1 MMTILDQLKQNFPD
15 SDRQNPSVS
24 LLLEL
29 LEQHIATIALQ
40 KEQIQ
45 QLKDEIARLK
55 KQKPKPKISPSN
67 LSQKDKK
74 NSSGKRPGSA
84 KKKKTANLKIHK
96 TKRIQPEF
104 IPPGSTFNGL
114 KSYTVQGLK
123 IAVHNTRYLLE
134 QWNTPDGKIISG
146 QLPSEINGH
155 FDNTLKTF
163 ILHQYHH
170 CHVTQPLLLEQL
182 REWGVDIS
190 SGQLNNILTENKDSF
205 HDEKDAILSAGLQS
219 SSYVHVDDTGA
230 RHNGKNG
237 YCTHVGNEFFAW
249 FESTESKSRI
259 NLLSLLRAG
268 ASDYLLNEDAFEYMK
283 QKRLPQE
290 SRALLL
296 NHPAK
301 EFMDTEQWEQ
311 HLKELGI
318 VKSRHRQIATEGA
331 LFACVL
337 SQLPRS
343 LVIVSDD
350 AGQFNILNHALCWIH
365 AERILAKIIAPSDN
379 KRRILEEVRQQIW
392 QFYSELK
399 VYKESPSQKEKNR
412 LSEKFETIFTQKT
425 DFEILNAALQRLHKN
440 KSELLLVLDR
450 PEIPL
455 HNNLSENDIREYVK
469 RRKVSGSTRSEAG
482 RRCRDT
488 FASIKKTCR
497 KLGISFWQY
506 IEDRLSGKNAVPP
519 LPHIVEQAAG
529 TAPG

>member
-1 MMTILDQLKQNFPD
+1 MKTTLDQIKQSLPG
-15 SDRQNPSVS
+15 SDRHNPSVS
-24 LLLEL
+24 ILLEL
-29 LEQHIATIALQ
+29 LEQHIATITLR

-55 KQKPKPKISPSN
+55 KQKPKPKISPGN
-67 LSQKDKK
+67 LSEKGKEKK
-74 NSSGKRPGSA
+74 SGKRPGSA
-84 KKKKTANLKIHK
+84 EKKKTANLEIHK
-96 TKRIQPEF
+96 TERIKPES

-123 IAVHNTRYLLE
+123 ISVHNTRYLLE
-134 QWNTPDGKIISG
+134 QWMTPDGKIISG
-146 QLPSEINGH
+146 QPPPEIDGH

-182 REWGVDIS
+182 REWGADIS
-190 SGQLNNILTENKDSF
+190 SGQLNNILTEKKDSF

-219 SSYVHVDDTGA
+219 SPYVNVDDTGA

-237 YCTHVGNEFFAW
+237 YCTHIGNDFFAW

-259 NLLSLLRAG
+259 NFLSLLRAG

-283 QKRLPQE
+283 QKRLPK
-290 SRALLL
+290 SPSALLL
-296 NHPAK
+296 NHPAE
-301 EFMDTEQWEQ
+301 EFMDAEQWEQ
-311 HLKELGI
+311 HLKESGI
-318 VKSRHRQIATEGA
+318 VKPRRIQIATEGA

-337 SQLPRS
+337 SQLPGS

-350 AGQFNILNHALCWIH
+350 AGQFNILNHALCRIH
-365 AERILAKIIAPSDN
+365 AERTSAEIIAPGDE
-379 KRRILEEVRQQIW
+379 KRQILEEVREQIR

-412 LSEKFETIFTQKT
+412 LSEKFDTIFTRKT
-425 DFEILNAALQRLHKN
+425 DFETLNSALQRLYKN
-440 KSELLLVLDR
+440 KSELLSVLDR

-469 RRKVSGSTRSEAG
+469 RRKVSGSTRNEAG

-488 FASIKKTCR
+488 FTSIKKTCR
-497 KLGISFWQY
+497 KSGISFWQY
-506 IEDRLSGKNAVPP
+506 IEDRLSGKNAIPP
-519 LPHIVEQAAG
+519 LSHIIEQAS

>member
-1 MMTILDQLKQNFPD
+1 MATTLDQIKQNIPD
-15 SDRQNPSVS
+15 SDRRNPSVS
-24 LLLEL
+24 ILLEL
-29 LEQHIATIALQ
+29 LEQHIETIALQ

-67 LSQKDKK
+67 LSQKGKK
-74 NSSGKRPGSA
+74 KSSGKRPGSA
-84 KKKKTANLKIHK
+84 KKKKTANLEIHA
-96 TKRIQPEF
+96 TERIKPES
-104 IPPGSTFNGL
+104 IPPGSKFNCL
-114 KSYTVQGLK
+114 KPYTVQGLK
-123 IAVHNTRYLLE
+123 ISVHNTRYLLE
-134 QWNTPDGKIISG
+134 QWITPDGKIISG
-146 QLPSEINGH
+146 KLPSEIDGH
-155 FDNTLKTF
+155 FDNTLRTF
-163 ILHQYHH
+163 ILHQYHN

-205 HDEKDAILSAGLQS
+205 HNEKDAILAAGLQS
-219 SSYVHVDDTGA
+219 SSYVNVDDTGA

-237 YCTHVGNEFFAW
+237 YCTHIGNDFFAW

-259 NLLSLLRAG
+259 NFLSLLRAG
-268 ASDYLLNEDAFEYMK
+268 ASDYVLNEEAFEYME
-283 QKRLPQE
+283 QRRLPK
-290 SRALLL
+290 SSLALLL
-296 NHPAK
+296 NHPVK

-311 HLKELGI
+311 HLEEVGI
-318 VKSRHRQIATEGA
+318 VKPRHIQIATEGA
-331 LFACVL
+331 LFGCVL

-379 KRRILEEVRQQIW
+379 KRQILEEVRQQIW

-399 VYKESPSQKEKNR
+399 DYKEAPSQEEKNR

-425 DFEILNAALQRLHKN
+425 DFQTLNAALQRLNKN
-440 KSELLLVLDR
+440 KPELLLVLDR

-469 RRKVSGSTRSEAG
+469 RRKVSGSTRNEAG

-488 FASIKKTCR
+488 FTSIKKTCR

-506 IEDRLSGKNAVPP
+506 LEDRLSGKNTILP
-519 LPHIVEQAAG
+519 LPQIIRQAS

>member
-1 MMTILDQLKQNFPD
+1 MKTTLEQIKQNLPD
-15 SDRQNPSVS
+15 SDRHNPSVS
-24 LLLEL
+24 ILLEL
-29 LEQHIATIALQ
+29 LEQHIATITLQ

-67 LSQKDKK
+67 LSEKGKEKK
-74 NSSGKRPGSA
+74 SGKRPGPA
-84 KKKKTANLKIHK
+84 KKKKTANLEIHK
-96 TKRIQPEF
+96 KKRIKPES

-123 IAVHNTRYLLE
+123 ISVHNTRYLLE
-134 QWNTPDGKIISG
+134 QWLTPDGKIISG
-146 QLPSEINGH
+146 QLPPEIDGH

-190 SGQLNNILTENKDSF
+190 SGQLNNILTEKKDSF

-219 SSYVHVDDTGA
+219 SPYVNVDDTGA

-237 YCTHVGNEFFAW
+237 YCTHIGNDFFAW

-259 NLLSLLRAG
+259 NFLSLLRAG

-283 QKRLPQE
+283 QKRLPK
-290 SRALLL
+290 SPLALLL

-301 EFMDTEQWEQ
+301 EFMDAEQWEQ

-318 VKSRHRQIATEGA
+318 VKPRHIQIATEGA

-365 AERILAKIIAPSDN
+365 AERTLSKIVAPSDE
-379 KRRILEEVRQQIW
+379 KRQILEEVREQIW

-412 LSEKFETIFTQKT
+412 LSEKFDTIFTQKT
-425 DFEILNAALQRLHKN
+425 DFETLNSALQRLYKN

-469 RRKVSGSTRSEAG
+469 RRKVSGSTRNEAG

-488 FASIKKTCR
+488 FTSIKKTCR

-506 IEDRLSGKNAVPP
+506 IEDRLSGKNAIPP
-519 LPHIVEQAAG
+519 LSHIIEQAS

>member
-1 MMTILDQLKQNFPD
+1 M
-15 SDRQNPSVS
+15 
-24 LLLEL
+24 

-45 QLKDEIARLK
+45 ELNDEIARLK

-67 LSQKDKK
+67 LSKEGQKK
-74 NSSGKRPGSA
+74 NSGKRPGSA
-84 KKKKTANLKIHK
+84 KKKKTANLEIHEK
-96 TKRIQPEF
+96 ERIKPES
-104 IPPGSTFNGL
+104 IPPGSTFNGCTP
-114 KSYTVQGLK
+114 YTVQGLK
-123 IAVHNTRYLLE
+123 ISVHNTRYLLE
-134 QWNTPDGKIISG
+134 QWITPDGTIISG
-146 QLPSEINGH
+146 KLPSEIDGH
-155 FDNTLKTF
+155 FDNTLRTY

-190 SGQLNNILTENKDSF
+190 SGQLNNILTENKESF
-205 HDEKDAILSAGLQS
+205 HDEKDAILSAGLRS
-219 SSYVHVDDTGA
+219 SSHVNCDDTGA

-237 YCTHVGNEFFAW
+237 YCTHIGNDFFAW
-249 FESTESKSRI
+249 FESTGSKSRI
-259 NLLSLLRAG
+259 NFLSLLRAG

-283 QKRLPQE
+283 QKRLPK
-290 SRALLL
+290 SPLALLR
-296 NHPAK
+296 NHPVK
-301 EFMDTEQWEQ
+301 KFMDAEQWEQ
-311 HLKELGI
+311 HLKELGV
-318 VKSRHRQIATEGA
+318 VKPRHIQIATEGA
-331 LFACVL
+331 LFGCVL
-337 SQLPRS
+337 SHIPRS

-365 AERILAKIIAPSDN
+365 AERTLAKIIAPSDE
-379 KRRILEEVRQQIW
+379 KRQILEEVREQIW
-392 QFYSELK
+392 KFYSELK
-399 VYKESPSQKEKNR
+399 NYKESPSQKEQNR

-425 DFEILNAALQRLHKN
+425 DFETLNLALQRLRKN

-469 RRKVSGSTRSEAG
+469 KRKVSGSTRSKNG

-506 IEDRLSGKNAVPP
+506 IEDRLSGENAIPP
-519 LPHIVEQAAG
+519 LPQLVEQAI
-529 TAPG
+529 TASG

>member
-1 MMTILDQLKQNFPD
+1 MKTTLEQIKQNLPD
-15 SDRQNPSVS
+15 SDRHNPSVS
-24 LLLEL
+24 ILLEL
-29 LEQHIATIALQ
+29 LEQHIATFTLQ

-55 KQKPKPKISPSN
+55 KQKPKPKISPGKLSKE
-67 LSQKDKK
+67 SQKK
-74 NSSGKRPGSA
+74 NSGKRPGSA
-84 KKKKTANLKIHK
+84 KKKKTANLEIHK
-96 TKRIQPEF
+96 EKRIRPES
-104 IPPGSTFNGL
+104 IPPGSRYNGC
-114 KSYTVQGLK
+114 KPYTVQGLK
-123 IAVHNTRYLLE
+123 ISVHNTCYLLE
-134 QWNTPDGKIISG
+134 QWITPDGKTISG
-146 QLPSEINGH
+146 QLPPEIDGH
-155 FDNTLKTF
+155 FDNTLRTF

-182 REWGVDIS
+182 LEWGVDIS
-190 SGQLNNILTENKDSF
+190 SGQLNNILIENKEPF
-205 HDEKDAILSAGLQS
+205 HNEKDAILSAGLRS
-219 SSYVHVDDTGA
+219 SSHVNCDDTGA

-237 YCTHVGNEFFAW
+237 YCTHIGNDFFAW

-259 NLLSLLRAG
+259 NFLSLLRAG

-283 QKRLPQE
+283 QKCLPK
-290 SRALLL
+290 SPLALLR
-296 NHPAK
+296 NHPVK
-301 EFMDTEQWEQ
+301 EFMDAEQWEQ

-318 VKSRHRQIATEGA
+318 IKPRHIQIATEGA
-331 LFACVL
+331 LFGCVL
-337 SQLPRS
+337 AHIPRS

-365 AERILAKIIAPSDN
+365 AERTLAKIIAPSDE
-379 KRRILEEVRQQIW
+379 KCQILEEVRQQIW
-392 QFYSELK
+392 KFYGELK
-399 VYKESPSQKEKNR
+399 NYKESPSQKEQNR

-425 DFEILNAALQRLHKN
+425 NFETLNQALQRLHKN

-469 RRKVSGSTRSEAG
+469 KRKVSGSTRSENG

-506 IEDRLSGKNAVPP
+506 IEDRLSGKNAIPP
-519 LPHIVEQAAG
+519 LPHIIEQAAS

>member
-1 MMTILDQLKQNFPD
+1 MTTTLDQIKQTLPD
-15 SDRQNPSVS
+15 SDRHNPSVS
-24 LLLEL
+24 VLLGL
-29 LEQHIATIALQ
+29 LEQHIATITLQ

-55 KQKPKPKISPSN
+55 KQKPKPKISPSK
-67 LSQKDKK
+67 LPKEGQKK
-74 NSSGKRPGSA
+74 NSGKRPGSA
-84 KKKKTANLKIHK
+84 KKKKTANLEIHK
-96 TKRIQPEF
+96 KKRIKPES

-123 IAVHNTRYLLE
+123 ISVHNTRYLLE
-134 QWNTPDGKIISG
+134 QWMTPDGKIVSG
-146 QLPSEINGH
+146 QLPSEIDGH

-182 REWGVDIS
+182 HEWGVDIS
-190 SGQLNNILTENKDSF
+190 SGQLNNILTEKKESF

-219 SSYVHVDDTGA
+219 SSYVNVDDTGA

-237 YCTHVGNEFFAW
+237 YCTHIGNDFFAW
-249 FESTESKSRI
+249 FESTGSKSRI
-259 NLLSLLRAG
+259 NFLSLLRAG

-283 QKRLPQE
+283 QKRLPK
-290 SRALLL
+290 SPLALLR
-296 NHPAK
+296 NHPIK
-301 EFMDTEQWEQ
+301 EFMDAEQWEQ

-318 VKSRHRQIATEGA
+318 VKPRHIQIATEGA
-331 LFACVL
+331 LFSCVL

-365 AERILAKIIAPSDN
+365 AERILAKIIAPSDE
-379 KRRILEEVRQQIW
+379 KRQILEEVRQQIW
-392 QFYSELK
+392 QFYDELK
-399 VYKESPSQKEKNR
+399 GYKESPNTKERHR
-412 LSEKFETIFTQKT
+412 LSEKFDTIFTQKT
-425 DFEILNAALQRLHKN
+425 DFETLNAALQRLYKN

-488 FASIKKTCR
+488 FTSIKKTCR

-506 IEDRLSGKNAVPP
+506 LEDRLSGENTIPP
-519 LPHIVEQAAG
+519 LPQIIEQAN